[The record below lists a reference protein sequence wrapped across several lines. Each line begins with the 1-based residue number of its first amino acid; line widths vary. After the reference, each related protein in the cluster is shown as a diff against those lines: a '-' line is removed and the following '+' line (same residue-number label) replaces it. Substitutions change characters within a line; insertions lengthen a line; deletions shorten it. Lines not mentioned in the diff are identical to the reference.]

1 MVLEHLQEER
11 LLVRSRVSG
20 QEGRQAGP
28 GVWVGGW
35 GAVLSLEGVGCHL
48 LEGPP
53 PTLSPSHPQAACSVL
68 TLSPAEVILGVHPSP
83 GLQTIPR

>member
-1 MVLEHLQEER
+1 M
-11 LLVRSRVSG
+11 RSRVSG

-35 GAVLSLEGVGCHL
+35 GPVLSLEGVGCHL

-53 PTLSPSHPQAACSVL
+53 PTLSPSHPQAAHSVL
-68 TLSPAEVILGVHPSP
+68 TLSPAEVILGVRPSP
-83 GLQTIPR
+83 DKGACRVLVCGMH